1 MDCSAAIVTDTQIK
15 HQTNLEINMDAKTNN
30 NSLSTDP
37 SLPHPSNTYSWT
49 RWVISPIVYTTLFI
63 KRLIGVE
70 AAVEVTVE
78 TMAETIERVAEVV
91 DKVAHDL
98 ADALPDDSKI
108 KDDFVMVEYI
118 SEEIEKDCQIV
129 EKFIEKIDRMKEK
142 VEKDM
147 KSIISQGKL

>member
-1 MDCSAAIVTDTQIK
+1 MDSSAAIVTDTQIK
-15 HQTNLEINMDAKTNN
+15 HQTNQEINMDTKTIN

-49 RWVISPIVYTTLFI
+49 RWVISPLVYTTLFI

-78 TMAETIERVAEVV
+78 TMAETVERVAEVI

-118 SEEIEKDCQIV
+118 SEEIEKDAQIV

-147 KSIISQGKL
+147 ESIISQGKL